1 MTALRILLVQL
12 FSNGDCLYAT
22 AVARQIKQD
31 FENCH
36 LTWAISPSCRSMI
49 DNNPYVDEV
58 MEITTVPKNSEAA
71 FNRFIKDLKARK
83 KKGEWD
89 KIIVTHIMGANQ
101 ANYDGC
107 IRSAVFRGYRFPLTV
122 AIQPIL
128 RLREDEFRSIR
139 SFVTEHRLVEYRH
152 VILFEFAPLSGQSL
166 ITREQAIDMAQQ
178 LAASGN
184 VAVILSS
191 AQRIAHANPAII
203 DGSTLTMRETAGLTH
218 HCSLLLGCSSGL
230 TWLSTADCANLLP
243 MVQLL
248 NPDTPW
254 LNSVAR
260 DFKRFGLNASGVI
273 ELHENAAAKKM
284 ECIQLAMIDFEG
296 ARKKY
301 HRDIPM
307 NFHTST
313 DIVYNLLCYF
323 RFGAIVKHVRIN
335 RQVHGIRPDLYLNVL
350 NGFLVLIPRLISNLF
365 RKRILRSS

>member
-1 MTALRILLVQL
+1 MTPLRILLVQL

-22 AVARQIKQD
+22 AVARQIKHD

-36 LTWAISPSCRSMI
+36 LTWAVSPTCRSMI
-49 DNNPYVDEV
+49 DNNPHVDEV
-58 MEITTVPKNSEAA
+58 MEVTTVPKNHEAA
-71 FNRFIKDLKARK
+71 FNRFIKDLRTRR

-89 KIIVTHIMGANQ
+89 KVIVTHIMGYNQ

-122 AIQPIL
+122 PIQPVL
-128 RLREDEFRSIR
+128 RLRDEEYHSIR
-139 SFVTEHRLVEYRH
+139 AFVTAHQLMEYRH

-166 ITREQAIDMAQQ
+166 ITREQAIEIAQE

-191 AQRIAHANPAII
+191 AQRIIHANPAII

-218 HCSLLLGCSSGL
+218 HCTLLLGCSSGL
-230 TWLSTADCANLLP
+230 TWLSTADCANTLP
-243 MVQLL
+243 MIQLL

-254 LNSVAR
+254 LNSVVR
-260 DFKRFGLNASGVI
+260 DFKRFGLNANGVI
-273 ELHENAAAKKM
+273 ELHEHTTAKKM
-284 ECIQLAMIDFEG
+284 ECIQQALVDFDG

-307 NFHTST
+307 NFRTT
-313 DIVYNLLCYF
+313 RDIVYNLLCYF
-323 RFGAIVKHVRIN
+323 RFGAIVKHVRVN

-350 NGFLVLIPRLISNLF
+350 NGCLILLPRLISNLF
-365 RKRILRSS
+365 TKRIMRS